1 MLIPNHP
8 DDARLSALAS
18 QEADA
23 VTDTALTSHV
33 KGCAPCTS
41 MLEELGALRA
51 HLAELPD
58 LVPHRPLRLLPDA
71 PATPDRLGLWVRKV
85 FGPVMAAGAALALVG
100 MVGTVA
106 PNLSSQAGS
115 APMEGAASA
124 GDQTLG
130 RSSLQPAAGGVES
143 LSSDGGRLD
152 NGGEAAEAPDPDSGD
167 NEVSALR
174 VDAERSPWPMVLFA
188 GIAVLVA
195 AAMLRW
201 ILVPRAG

>member
-23 VTDTALTSHV
+23 VADAALTSHV
-33 KGCAPCTS
+33 KECARCTTT
-41 MLEELGALRA
+41 LEELGALRA
-51 HLAELPD
+51 HLADLPD

-106 PNLSSQAGS
+106 PNVSSQGAS
-115 APMEGAASA
+115 PMEDAASSA
-124 GDQTLG
+124 ERTVG
-130 RSSLQPAAGGVES
+130 RVSMQPAAGGPES
-143 LSSDGGRLD
+143 MSSDGGSL
-152 NGGEAAEAPDPDSGD
+152 NYGGEVAEAPDPDGSD
-167 NEVSALR
+167 NESSAFR